1 MVTVRTSTVGVVGAV
16 MTVRTSTAVVA
27 GVVMML
33 NCCAVPAV
41 RSELQQET
49 YSPVQSAVAPPLAT
63 STPTATTTISNTT
76 TTTTTT
82 TTPSVSGR
90 GAQAAWEDFKLS
102 VSEMR
107 EWLGL
112 LEDLLL
118 SQRVTV
124 CKTAEVQQVLDSQKV
139 SGR

>member
-1 MVTVRTSTVGVVGAV
+1 
-16 MTVRTSTAVVA
+16 
-27 GVVMML
+27 ML
-33 NCCAVPAV
+33 NCCCAVPAV
-41 RSELQQET
+41 RSELQQAT

-63 STPTATTTISNTT
+63 STPTATTTAINTT

-82 TTPSVSGR
+82 TTSSVSGR
-90 GAQAAWEDFKLS
+90 GAHAAWEDFKLS

-139 SGR
+139 SGT

>member
-1 MVTVRTSTVGVVGAV
+1 M
-16 MTVRTSTAVVA
+16 
-27 GVVMML
+27 
-33 NCCAVPAV
+33 
-41 RSELQQET
+41 RSELQQAT

-63 STPTATTTISNTT
+63 STPTATTTAINTT
-76 TTTTTT
+76 TTTTTS
-82 TTPSVSGR
+82 SVSGR
-90 GAQAAWEDFKLS
+90 GAHAAWEDFKLS

-139 SGR
+139 SGT

>member
-1 MVTVRTSTVGVVGAV
+1 
-16 MTVRTSTAVVA
+16 
-27 GVVMML
+27 MML
-33 NCCAVPAV
+33 NCCCAVHAV

-63 STPTATTTISNTT
+63 STPTATTTISTT
-76 TTTTTT
+76 TTTTTS
-82 TTPSVSGR
+82 SVSGR

>member
-1 MVTVRTSTVGVVGAV
+1 
-16 MTVRTSTAVVA
+16 
-27 GVVMML
+27 MML

-63 STPTATTTISNTT
+63 STPTATTTISNT